1 MISEENIKIRY
12 LTNCAVFIE
21 YGTVKIIVDAIF
33 SGKQPFNIMDRETE
47 EEILNGTGEFEN
59 INYVLVTHCHND
71 HYNGSKLLKFLNNNP
86 QAKLIVPSN
95 ARLDADR
102 LEEVRATPIFLTGEA
117 GKIQNLDFGSLHIEY
132 MKTNHLTYRYPDH
145 YIYNIILGDANVL
158 LTADMD
164 YVAMEWLGRFT
175 KKKYSVVFLCHI
187 FLWHRKWREQIEAL
201 NYTETFF
208 YHLPDEE
215 RDRNSYRKK
224 ALMYWDK
231 HSPDFTNA
239 DLLQYN
245 LPILRG
251 KYEIY

>member
-71 HYNGSKLLKFLNNNP
+71 HYNGSKLLKFLKNNP

-102 LEEVRATPIFLTGEA
+102 LEEVRATPIFLTGESW
-117 GKIQNLDFGSLHIEY
+117 KN
-132 MKTNHLTYRYPDH
+132 
-145 YIYNIILGDANVL
+145 
-158 LTADMD
+158 
-164 YVAMEWLGRFT
+164 
-175 KKKYSVVFLCHI
+175 
-187 FLWHRKWREQIEAL
+187 
-201 NYTETFF
+201 TE
-208 YHLPDEE
+208 P
-215 RDRNSYRKK
+215 
-224 ALMYWDK
+224 
-231 HSPDFTNA
+231 
-239 DLLQYN
+239 
-245 LPILRG
+245 
-251 KYEIY
+251 